1 MYHFLWL
8 FFTLCIFNY
17 SCKKEC
23 GPTILKGKIVDS
35 VTGEPVRNAIII
47 FGAETPSNKHLGSE
61 VSYNVIAYN
70 ESAVTN
76 EQGMF
81 EHTFGS
87 DVISAWFYTITADG
101 YLYKHVKFA
110 TGKIYAGEE
119 KECEE
124 KLVHSDAVLRIYVKN
139 ETGQQPNV
147 HLKIKNPSIEA
158 EAGLSWLQRVDLN
171 KDQEQIIFVHAVG
184 DEYTTVSWSLEN
196 FISNQL
202 PPMHEDD
209 ILMVKNDTVH
219 YSIIY

>member
-1 MYHFLWL
+1 MYRFLWL
-8 FFTLCIFNY
+8 FLSLCCFTY
-17 SCKKEC
+17 SCTKKEP
-23 GPTILKGKIVDS
+23 GPTITILKGKIVDS
-35 VTGEPVRNAIII
+35 VTREPVRNAGIR
-47 FGAETPSNKHLGSE
+47 FAAKFPSNRYPGTE
-61 VSYNVIAYN
+61 ISYN
-70 ESAVTN
+70 EWAVTN

-87 DVISAWFYTITADG
+87 EIISASLFEITADG

-119 KECEE
+119 RECEE

-139 ETGQQPNV
+139 ETGQQTNV

-158 EAGLSWLQRVDLN
+158 EAGLPWLQRADLN
-171 KDQEQIIFVHAVG
+171 VGQEQIIFVHAVG

>member
-1 MYHFLWL
+1 MYRFFWL
-8 FFTLCIFNY
+8 LLTLCSFTY
-17 SCKKEC
+17 SCTKKEC

-35 VTGEPVRNAIII
+35 VTGEPVSDAHIT
-47 FGAETPSNKHLGSE
+47 FAVEFPSNKHLGSE
-61 VSYNVIAYN
+61 ISYNVIGN
-70 ESAVTN
+70 EWAVTN
-76 EQGMF
+76 EQGIF

-87 DVISAWFYTITADG
+87 DAISAWFFEIRADG

-139 ETGQQPNV
+139 ETGQQPDV
-147 HLKIKNPSIEA
+147 VMQIKNPSIYA
-158 EAGLSWLQRVDLN
+158 EAGLPLYYSADLN
-171 KDQEQIIFVHAVG
+171 VGQEQIIYVHAVG
-184 DEYTTVSWSLEN
+184 DEHTTVSWSLGKI
-196 FISNQL
+196 ISNQL